1 MIIYEKKNIK
11 KLSLQYEVER
21 TLQLYISQILTYVN
35 GVYLNSLMYWQFR
48 VRFAFFMLSC
58 CRIFLEKEVNVMKD
72 PMISKLTENN
82 SELWLTKLWNNNP
95 WKCWTQKTWI
105 GTEINEII
113 ISRKHATCTT
123 WRNSHNWTV
132 EEIDYIKDNKTEK
145 K

>member
-1 MIIYEKKNIK
+1 MYLKMIIYEKKNIK

-82 SELWLTKLWNNNP
+82 SEL
-95 WKCWTQKTWI
+95 
-105 GTEINEII
+105 
-113 ISRKHATCTT
+113 
-123 WRNSHNWTV
+123 
-132 EEIDYIKDNKTEK
+132 
-145 K
+145 